1 MPVRRKCRNRMLH
14 QGFRNV
20 EILFQPNVKSS
31 TLHVVSFTFA
41 LAEIIAVVYVVPD
54 MCSIF
59 VFHFFVLLSFF
70 QFIISF
76 MNSLSSSCIFHVYSF
91 RLPVI
96 LMKHLENRISSAVSF
111 KASEIIF
118 LAIFILQVFL
128 MSVGRYLLR
137 LHESAFVIAIPPCV
151 RRPCV

>member
-1 MPVRRKCRNRMLH
+1 MLH

-54 MCSIF
+54 VCSIF
-59 VFHFFVLLSFF
+59 VFHFFVLLSF

-76 MNSLSSSCIFHVYSF
+76 INSLSSSCIFHAYPL

-96 LMKHLENRISSAVSF
+96 LMKHLEKRISNAVSF
-111 KASEIIF
+111 KASAIIF
-118 LAIFILQVFL
+118 FAISILLDFL
-128 MSVGRYLLR
+128 
-137 LHESAFVIAIPPCV
+137 
-151 RRPCV
+151 

>member
-1 MPVRRKCRNRMLH
+1 MLH

-54 MCSIF
+54 VCSIF

-76 MNSLSSSCIFHVYSF
+76 MNSLSSSCIFHAYPL

-96 LMKHLENRISSAVSF
+96 LMKHLEKRISNAVSF

-128 MSVGRYLLR
+128 MSVGRYLFR
-137 LHESAFVIAIPPCV
+137 QHESAFVITILLCV
-151 RRPCV
+151 RWPRV